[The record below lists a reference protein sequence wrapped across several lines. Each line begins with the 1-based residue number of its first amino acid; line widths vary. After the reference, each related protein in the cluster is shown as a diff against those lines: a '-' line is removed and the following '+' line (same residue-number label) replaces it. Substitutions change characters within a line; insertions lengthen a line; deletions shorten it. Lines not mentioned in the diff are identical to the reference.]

1 MKIRF
6 KDNVT
11 INYSEGRCL
20 ISKGEIQFNIVDNEL
35 IYYNLFRFREWERE
49 DISNEIFEF
58 LSSENLIIKEYE
70 NDYTN
75 TLKENNIYYFESL
88 DYKWNYDLNKTQINI
103 KNKNVLLLG
112 CGGLGTVV
120 LQNLISLG
128 VEKLVLID
136 YDNID
141 ISNLNRQLFFNEN
154 DVGKLK
160 TDILKDK
167 IMKINNKINV
177 DTISLKIENEC
188 TLDNILS
195 NKNIDM
201 CINCADKPSNINLI
215 IKNVCFKYK
224 VPFIEGTVGI
234 ITGKWGPIVSDF
246 SKEKITDIQ
255 PIITGNT
262 IKGSIS
268 TTNMLIGA
276 FIAHDVLNYFIG
288 NETPLLF
295 KRKIF
300 NFNRWTISVEEN

>member
-11 INYSEGRCL
+11 INYPEGRCL

-88 DYKWNYDLNKTQINI
+88 DYKQNYDLNKTQINI

-167 IMKINNKINV
+167 IMK
-177 DTISLKIENEC
+177 
-188 TLDNILS
+188 
-195 NKNIDM
+195 
-201 CINCADKPSNINLI
+201 
-215 IKNVCFKYK
+215 
-224 VPFIEGTVGI
+224 
-234 ITGKWGPIVSDF
+234 
-246 SKEKITDIQ
+246 
-255 PIITGNT
+255 
-262 IKGSIS
+262 
-268 TTNMLIGA
+268 
-276 FIAHDVLNYFIG
+276 
-288 NETPLLF
+288 
-295 KRKIF
+295 
-300 NFNRWTISVEEN
+300 